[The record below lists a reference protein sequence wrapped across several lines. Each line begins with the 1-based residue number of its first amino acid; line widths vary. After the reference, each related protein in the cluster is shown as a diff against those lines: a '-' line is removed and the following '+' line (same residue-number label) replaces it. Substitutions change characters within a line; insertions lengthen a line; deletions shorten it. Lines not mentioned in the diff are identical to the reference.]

1 MARRGST
8 KVRTGCFTCKG
19 RIRKVKCD
27 EAKPDCQRCITTG
40 RTCEG
45 YPSPPTGQ
53 AAYTWGELL
62 AVRDTAQIVTRRAP
76 HSICTSDAMEARALE
91 YFRLHVAPVLS
102 RHSSTHFWN
111 ILVSQVGRQE
121 PAVRHALVCISSMYE
136 GLGQSDLRPIVASR
150 GRFAITQ
157 YNMSLSRLTSTVTDE
172 SIVLLVCLLFI
183 CIEMLQGNKDAAI
196 QHCRHEEKGT
206 AWNYLIN
213 RAVRLVRLGLS
224 YQQGPLRHLPVPD
237 YLFEEQKRSY
247 DSLAVWHHHFR
258 TAKADHQI
266 ASENL
271 ESHLHDEMKC
281 IIGKIWVACC
291 LDKDD
296 MVYDNHIRD
305 FEELIQLSKQLI
317 ELRSTESGPRPRFIF
332 EMGFLPMLYFIVI
345 KCRRLSTRLAA
356 LGYMPLISHEQ
367 ESLFN
372 IRAMY
377 FVGKGSIEIEHGIHL
392 DPHQTEYV
400 GASDAPMPPD
410 EVRVRSADMTD
421 EIETR
426 KDESGREFEARKVHF
441 VIGPDGSVP
450 GFDKWIEVGSYPG
463 TSLT

>member
-1 MARRGST
+1 
-8 KVRTGCFTCKG
+8 
-19 RIRKVKCD
+19 
-27 EAKPDCQRCITTG
+27 
-40 RTCEG
+40 
-45 YPSPPTGQ
+45 
-53 AAYTWGELL
+53 
-62 AVRDTAQIVTRRAP
+62 
-76 HSICTSDAMEARALE
+76 MEARALE

-136 GLGQSDLRPIVASR
+136 GLGQSAHRPLVTSR
-150 GRFAITQ
+150 ERFAITQ

-196 QHCRHEEKGT
+196 QHCRHGITICNTASKGLLGWAKQELPPIFLRLATFPYFHGVEVADFPEPLGLVPGPLSTSINAEEKGT

-213 RAVRLVRLGLS
+213 RAVRLVRLGIS

-258 TAKADHQI
+258 TAKANHQI
-266 ASENL
+266 ASEDL

-281 IIGKIWVACC
+281 VIGKIWVACC

-296 MVYDNHIRD
+296 MVYDNHIGD

-332 EMGFLPMLYFIVI
+332 EMGFLPMLYFIVV

-356 LGYMPLISHEQ
+356 LRYMPLISHEQ

-377 FVGKGSIEIEHGIHL
+377 FVGKASIEIEHGIHL
-392 DPHQTEYV
+392 DPHQTEYA

-410 EVRVRSADMTD
+410 EVRVRIAEMTD

-426 KDESGREFEARKVHF
+426 KDENGREFEARKVRF

-450 GFDKWIEVGSYPG
+450 GFDKWIEVGLYPG
-463 TSLT
+463 TSPT